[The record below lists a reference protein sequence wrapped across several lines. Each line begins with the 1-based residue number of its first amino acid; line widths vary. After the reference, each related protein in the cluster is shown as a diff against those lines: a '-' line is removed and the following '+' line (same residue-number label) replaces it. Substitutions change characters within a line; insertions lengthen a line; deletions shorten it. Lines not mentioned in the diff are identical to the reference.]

1 MALHA
6 LVRNVRETVLM
17 SRLAVAASRRLD
29 DVNLAL
35 VMAAL
40 ASFNVSG
47 ADTEDE
53 ENVPMVRDKDFI
65 ADISRELEVRAGRR
79 WETPGL
85 LSLLQLAWSMSL
97 AGLRSGAVAAS
108 HAVSH
113 LEEDEMFVDM
123 ALENRVFH
131 SLPGLIL
138 SASAF
143 AKEEFYQR
151 RLHTIITDFLTLMPL
166 KIKELRNRADD
177 SARNAVM
184 HEQEGV
190 QYTVPLAG
198 QHFSQLLATISSLYA
213 GDKLDLGLAD
223 LYWCST
229 ELATPLPRQA
239 GGGGGGITNAM
250 NVRCICWNVVEIRLI
265 FE

>member
-6 LVRNVRETVLM
+6 LVRNVRATVLM

-65 ADISRELEVRAGRR
+65 ADTSWELEVR
-79 WETPGL
+79 ETPGL
-85 LSLLQLAWSMSL
+85 LSLLQ
-97 AGLRSGAVAAS
+97 
-108 HAVSH
+108 
-113 LEEDEMFVDM
+113 
-123 ALENRVFH
+123 
-131 SLPGLIL
+131 
-138 SASAF
+138 
-143 AKEEFYQR
+143 
-151 RLHTIITDFLTLMPL
+151 
-166 KIKELRNRADD
+166 
-177 SARNAVM
+177 
-184 HEQEGV
+184 
-190 QYTVPLAG
+190 LAG

-213 GDKLDLGLAD
+213 GDKLDLDLAD

-229 ELATPLPRQA
+229 ELADTRHCPAKQ
-239 GGGGGGITNAM
+239 
-250 NVRCICWNVVEIRLI
+250 VE
-265 FE
+265 EVEA